1 MDEDYVYESTETE
14 STDISIDS
22 VESVIADADEDDI
35 FEVMN
40 MINHEIDDYYKE
52 RIIELISPSFYKTM
66 VEYITHTTFITLLSL
81 DLSDDNEEDYEIVS
95 ELVEQMVDVYAE
107 FSNIPKRSISFTADI
122 SPKTPEQ
129 ISVLKDK
136 IRDLQNIILPK
147 QKTKEWYEMRH
158 GLITA
163 SNIYKVFGSE
173 SVVNSLI
180 YEKCKPLVIDSL
192 DNYRGNNT
200 NTAMHWGNKY
210 EPVTVMIYEAMF
222 HTKIGEFGCIPHQRY
237 PFVGASPDGINIDP
251 MSDRFGRMLEIKN
264 IVNREITGIPKEEYW
279 PQTQMQMEVCDLEE
293 CDFVETRF
301 LEYGTEEDFNNDN
314 SHEYKGVILHFIE
327 KPELGGANKNT
338 MPVYR
343 YMPLD
348 TLEIYDWIAEQKTME
363 RQNNLVLFTKIYW
376 YLEDFSCVCIPRNRF
391 WFEAAIPKI
400 RDIWDIILK
409 ERVDGYE
416 HRAAKKRIFKPNVI
430 CQDASNSY
438 IINNMP
444 LANKICLV
452 KLDAF

>member
-22 VESVIADADEDDI
+22 VESVIADEDDI

-52 RIIELISPSFYKTM
+52 RIVELISPLFYKNM
-66 VEYITHTTFITLLSL
+66 IDYISQTTFITLLSV
-81 DLSDDNEEDYEIVS
+81 DLCYDDEDDYEIVN
-95 ELVEQMVDVYAE
+95 ELVEQMVDVYVE
-107 FSNIPKRSISFTADI
+107 FSNIPKRSISFTAEI
-122 SPKTPEQ
+122 PEKTPEQ
-129 ISVLKDK
+129 IGLLKCK
-136 IRDLQNIILPK
+136 IRNLQNIILPK

-180 YEKCKPLVIDSL
+180 YEKCKPLVIDSV

-210 EPVTVMIYEAMF
+210 EPLTVMLYESMF
-222 HTKIGEFGCIPHQRY
+222 HTKIGEFGCIPHPQY

-251 MSDRFGRMLEIKN
+251 SSDRFGRMLEIKN
-264 IVNREITGIPKEEYW
+264 VVNREITGIPKEEYW
-279 PQTQMQMEVCDLEE
+279 PQTQMQMEVCDLDE

-301 LEYGTEEDFNNDN
+301 LEYGTEDDFNNDDI
-314 SHEYKGVILHFIE
+314 HEYKGVILHFIE
-327 KPELGGANKNT
+327 KPEYGGANKNT
-338 MPVYR
+338 MPVYK

-348 TLEIYDWIAEQKTME
+348 TLEIDEWIAEQKIIE
-363 RQNNLVLFTKIYW
+363 RQNNLVLFTKIFW

-400 RDIWDIILK
+400 KVVWDTILK

-416 HRAAKKRIFKPNVI
+416 HRTSKKRISKPNVI

-444 LANKICLV
+444 LTNKICLV
-452 KLDAF
+452 KLDGF